1 MARGGDDAEAE
12 ALQVVVGARELG
24 ELVLAAVAGA
34 GVDMADCEAAT
45 APRLRQVDCSCGGG
59 GGRGAGSASAVHAGV
74 AELEA
79 LVDQREV
86 REQVVGRGV
95 GDDRP
100 VRVGAGAKAQAFDP
114 VAAPLDDAARRPA
127 RAFDPA
133 DTDRVLLRRPA
144 RHSLGESGG
153 RAARR
158 GSRTSARARAPAA
171 RNAPARRRPPAPGRQ
186 QRSPRRRGVGC
197 SRARPA

>member
-34 GVDMADCEAAT
+34 GVDVADCEAAT
-45 APRLRQVDCSCGGG
+45 AARAAAGRLSCGGG

-86 REQVVGRGV
+86 REQVVGCGV

-114 VAAPLDDAARRPA
+114 VAAALDDAA
-127 RAFDPA
+127 
-133 DTDRVLLRRPA
+133 
-144 RHSLGESGG
+144 G
-153 RAARR
+153 RAARALDPADADR
-158 GSRTSARARAPAA
+158 VALLRPARPLAGWIGRSSSSSRSPNVCQSSSARCSNRACTSPAA
-171 RNAPARRRPPAPGRQ
+171 RSGTTAEKP
-186 QRSPRRRGVGC
+186 S
-197 SRARPA
+197 